1 MGLLKKHTP
10 FGERIDI
17 RSLGLW
23 MATQTS
29 DPVIQI
35 IYCDEQYVRL
45 RRGLSL
51 LRPEECETQG
61 GLKNETRHHCLA
73 TFLGCVLAQ
82 ELDYLWAELLDFIQ
96 VHHMSLSLIHI

>member
-1 MGLLKKHTP
+1 MGLFKKHTP

-35 IYCDEQYVRL
+35 IYCDEQNIRL
-45 RRGLSL
+45 R
-51 LRPEECETQG
+51 C
-61 GLKNETRHHCLA
+61 
-73 TFLGCVLAQ
+73 
-82 ELDYLWAELLDFIQ
+82 
-96 VHHMSLSLIHI
+96 SLSLPSPEEYETQDGLDNETSLHTS

>member
-10 FGERIDI
+10 FSERVDI
-17 RSLGLW
+17 WGPGLW

-29 DPVIQI
+29 DPVIQV

-51 LRPEECETQG
+51 PSPEE
-61 GLKNETRHHCLA
+61 
-73 TFLGCVLAQ
+73 
-82 ELDYLWAELLDFIQ
+82 
-96 VHHMSLSLIHI
+96 